1 MAHPVSILLNYC
13 TSSDW
18 AMRLSVLEQMSGI
31 VERHISGAKLS
42 AEEIDAITNERNER
56 VTERKFEI
64 VGATAMIPVTG
75 VIAKHANMVNGCSQ
89 PEGTSIE
96 TLRDQLAAAIE
107 DPRVES
113 IFLMIES
120 PGGCIDSLAD
130 FADDVFAASFK
141 KPVVAFADDL
151 CASAAYWI
159 ASQANVIYASQTADV
174 GSIGVYTLYV
184 DSTERAKQEGLK
196 FHIFRSGDNKG
207 VGSPGVEISEANR
220 DAIQERID
228 AKFEI
233 FLNAIMQGR
242 AGSGLT
248 KEDLRT
254 LADGRCFVGQAAV
267 ENKLIDGIKTLPQA
281 MSTAL
286 PAVRTR
292 SSVAAVASAEKNQMD
307 SIKENEMSE
316 TDKVDASAAAKQT
329 TDAVDA
335 DRKRVAAINTE
346 LAGDVFADLRAKAIE
361 SGMSVADAK
370 AEAFTIGQTAS
381 AAQVKT
387 AKEATAVAEAKVKA
401 IAAGGSDAVAIMETS
416 DTETTAKPKAAG
428 DSDDPSVY
436 ENYCAVLEG
445 QGKTPGQAIIKA
457 SARYP
462 KSHEAAVKEMPVSTA
477 K

>member
-13 TSSDW
+13 ASNDW
-18 AMRLSVLEQMSGI
+18 AMRLSTLEQMSSV
-31 VERHISGAKLS
+31 VERHLSGVKLS
-42 AEEIDAITNERNER
+42 AEEIDAITNERDSR

-64 VGATAMIPVTG
+64 VGTTAMIPITG

-89 PEGTSIE
+89 PEGTSVE
-96 TLRDQLAAAIE
+96 MLRAQLFDALE

-120 PGGCIDSLAD
+120 PGGCIDGLAD
-130 FADDVFAASFK
+130 FADDVFAASFQ

-184 DSTERAKQEGLK
+184 DSTERAKQAGLK

-228 AKFEI
+228 AKFDI
-233 FLNAIMQGR
+233 FIDAVMQGR

-248 KEDLRT
+248 REKLLE
-254 LADGRCFVGQAAV
+254 LADGRCFVGQAAL
-267 ENKLIDGIKTLPQA
+267 ENKLIDGIKTIPQA
-281 MSTAL
+281 MSTSL
-286 PAVRTR
+286 PAVRT
-292 SSVAAVASAEKNQMD
+292 SVAAVASAEKNQMD
-307 SIKENEMSE
+307 SVKENEMAKE
-316 TDKVDASAAAKQT
+316 EKQVDASASAQQT
-329 TDAVDA
+329 TDAVNA
-335 DRKRVAAINTE
+335 ERIRISTITSA
-346 LAGDVFADLRAKAIE
+346 LAGDDFSELRTKAIAEGWSVDRAK
-361 SGMSVADAK
+361 S
-370 AEAFTIGQTAS
+370 EAFEVA
-381 AAQVKT
+381 KT
-387 AKEATAVAEAKVKA
+387 AGETKVKA
-401 IAAGGSDAVAIMETS
+401 ANDLAAVATAKVDAIAKGGSNEIATPETT
-416 DTETTAKPKAAG
+416 DTETTTKKGPAG
-428 DSDDPSVY
+428 DSDDASVY
-436 ENYCAVLEG
+436 ENYCTVLEG
-445 QGKTPGQAIIKA
+445 QGKSPGEAIKLA
-457 SARYP
+457 SARFP